1 MADKERLSDED
12 MQRVE
17 QFLRSGYNDT
27 PRKPFRPLLL
37 MVVLTAVVAALSS
50 LSLWIARLNGVY

>member
-1 MADKERLSDED
+1 

>member
-17 QFLRSGYNDT
+17 RVLRSGYNDT

-37 MVVLTAVVAALSS
+37 MVVLTAVVSALSS

>member
-17 QFLRSGYNDT
+17 RFLRSGYNDT

>member
-1 MADKERLSDED
+1 MAENERLSDED

-17 QFLRSGYNDT
+17 DYLRSGYNDT

-37 MVVLTAVVAALSS
+37 MIVLTGVVASLSALSV
-50 LSLWIARLNGVY
+50 WIAYLHGIY

>member
-17 QFLRSGYNDT
+17 RVLRSGYNDT